1 MMKKLILS
9 LVLFLITQNYFCQSD
24 RPVRSK
30 DIILAAPPMAVYSK
44 PAPAESSVYFGYDNK
59 LKELLII
66 ETSLSLVPQ
75 KSESQSKEEYLTIL
89 NKWIKSHQDLIKS
102 EFKATQLN

>member
-1 MMKKLILS
+1 MKKLILS
-9 LVLFLITQNYFCQSD
+9 LVLFLITQNYFCQSE

-30 DIILAAPPMAVYSK
+30 DINLTTPTPAVYGKS
-44 PAPAESSVYFGYDNK
+44 APAESSAYFGYDNK
-59 LKELLII
+59 LKEILII

-75 KSESQSKEEYLTIL
+75 KNENQPKADYLTIL
-89 NKWIKSHQDLIKS
+89 NKWIKSHQDLLKP